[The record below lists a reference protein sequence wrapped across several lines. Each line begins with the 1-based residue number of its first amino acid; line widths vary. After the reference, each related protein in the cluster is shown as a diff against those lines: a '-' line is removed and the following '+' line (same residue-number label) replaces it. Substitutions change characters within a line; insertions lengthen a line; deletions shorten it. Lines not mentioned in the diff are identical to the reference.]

1 MNYEKKYNDA
11 LLRAK
16 KLKENPIE
24 VFYEYN
30 PKDGD
35 TICDYIFPE
44 LKESED
50 ERIRKALINGF
61 KDYKGWDEEWFDGI
75 TVRDAIAWLEK
86 QDDQKKSY
94 DTCNSSMM
102 DNKKSPYSEK
112 RDFGYFEENQ
122 SEPNLDNKVEPIF
135 NIGNWITNG
144 NYTWKII
151 EVKPLD
157 YILQSQDG
165 NIVDDTISHVN
176 EQFHSF
182 TIEDAKPGDI
192 LAIEPID
199 GYQYPFVA
207 IYKER
212 GLDYFNSYCFIG
224 FSGIFYGGECGHRT
238 NVHPATK
245 EQCDILFEKM
255 KEAGYEWD
263 AEKKELKKIEN
274 RPMLSDFFKAEYE
287 RGKADAI
294 SEVQKEWS
302 EEDARICQ
310 CLIEDQEEALSKV
323 EVISNLNKMY
333 HERIDWLKFLKD
345 RIQPKHEWG
354 EEDECCM
361 TECINAIAT
370 KDGWSFEEKRKT
382 KHWLELLKHRI
393 GKI

>member
-1 MNYEKKYNDA
+1 M
-11 LLRAK
+11 
-16 KLKENPIE
+16 
-24 VFYEYN
+24 
-30 PKDGD
+30 
-35 TICDYIFPE
+35 
-44 LKESED
+44 
-50 ERIRKALINGF
+50 
-61 KDYKGWDEEWFDGI
+61 
-75 TVRDAIAWLEK
+75 
-86 QDDQKKSY
+86 
-94 DTCNSSMM
+94 
-102 DNKKSPYSEK
+102 
-112 RDFGYFEENQ
+112 
-122 SEPNLDNKVEPIF
+122 
-135 NIGNWITNG
+135 
-144 NYTWKII
+144 
-151 EVKPLD
+151 
-157 YILQSQDG
+157 
-165 NIVDDTISHVN
+165 
-176 EQFHSF
+176 
-182 TIEDAKPGDI
+182 
-192 LAIEPID
+192 
-199 GYQYPFVA
+199 
-207 IYKER
+207 
-212 GLDYFNSYCFIG
+212 YCFIG

-245 EQCDILFEKM
+245 EQHDLLFQKM